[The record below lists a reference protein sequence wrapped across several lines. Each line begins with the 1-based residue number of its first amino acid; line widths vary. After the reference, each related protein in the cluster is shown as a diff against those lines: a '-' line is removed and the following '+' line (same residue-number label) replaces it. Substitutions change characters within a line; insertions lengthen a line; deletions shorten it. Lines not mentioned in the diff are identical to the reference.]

1 MRRLVRYFR
10 CNLRLGD
17 TRTRK
22 TVAMVVVKKKVG
34 ATKLALGEAT
44 VSSPPAMRLWVQP

>member
-1 MRRLVRYFR
+1 MRRLVPYFR

-22 TVAMVVVKKKVG
+22 TVATVVVKKAG